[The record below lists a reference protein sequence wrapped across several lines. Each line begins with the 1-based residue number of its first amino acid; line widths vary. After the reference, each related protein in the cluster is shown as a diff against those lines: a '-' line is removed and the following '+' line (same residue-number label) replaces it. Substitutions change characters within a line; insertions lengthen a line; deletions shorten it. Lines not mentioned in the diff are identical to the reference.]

1 MKLREYNVMRAKDR
15 RVWLDV
21 FGPTELNARVRRQKR
36 IERSSLDVAIQRSI
50 VRKVVLAEC
59 VGGRLAW
66 KGEIESD
73 SRTETQF

>member
-50 VRKVVLAEC
+50 IQNPLSSGNALKFNVP
-59 VGGRLAW
+59 
-66 KGEIESD
+66 
-73 SRTETQF
+73 